1 MMSVCRPRCEVRWA
15 PWVLCSA
22 LGFVSVEVHAEWT
35 KAGETPEANFFVD
48 LGSLEKDG
56 SNRRFWELTD
66 LKQRGKEGE
75 MSMRARVLYDCQGQ
89 RARTLTLTVHAD
101 SMAGGKTL
109 FVGGEDPQGWVAV
122 AAKSVSA
129 DKLRLVCAR

>member
-1 MMSVCRPRCEVRWA
+1 MTAARCL
-15 PWVLCSA
+15 LCSA
-22 LGFVSVEVHAEWT
+22 LVLASAAAHADWVR
-35 KAGETPEANFFVD
+35 AGETPEASFFVD
-48 LGSLEKDG
+48 LGSVEKDG

-89 RARTLTLTVHAD
+89 RARTLTLTVHAEA
-101 SMAGGKTL
+101 MASGKTL

-122 AAKSVSA
+122 ASKSVSG
-129 DKLRLVCAR
+129 DKLRMVCAR

>member
-1 MMSVCRPRCEVRWA
+1 MVAARCL
-15 PWVLCSA
+15 LCSA
-22 LGFVSVEVHAEWT
+22 LMLVSAAGHADWV

-89 RARTLTLTVHAD
+89 RARTLNLTVHAEA
-101 SMAGGKTL
+101 MASGKTL

-122 AAKSVSA
+122 APKSMSG
-129 DKLRLVCAR
+129 DKLRMVCAR

>member
-1 MMSVCRPRCEVRWA
+1 MVVARCL
-15 PWVLCSA
+15 LCSA
-22 LGFVSVEVHAEWT
+22 LMLASAAGHADWV

-89 RARTLTLTVHAD
+89 RALTVHAEA
-101 SMAGGKTL
+101 MASGKTL

-122 AAKSVSA
+122 APKSMSG
-129 DKLRLVCAR
+129 DKLRMVCAH

>member
-1 MMSVCRPRCEVRWA
+1 MTVARWLLGGALVLASAPGHADWVR
-15 PWVLCSA
+15 V
-22 LGFVSVEVHAEWT
+22 
-35 KAGETPEANFFVD
+35 GETAEAGFFVD

-89 RARTLTLTVHAD
+89 RSRTLTLTVHAEP
-101 SMAGGKTL
+101 MAGGKTL
-109 FVGGEDPQGWVAV
+109 FVGGEDPQGWIAV
-122 AAKSVSA
+122 APKSVSSE
-129 DKLRLVCAR
+129 KLRMVCAR

>member
-1 MMSVCRPRCEVRWA
+1 MVAARCS
-15 PWVLCSA
+15 LCSA
-22 LGFVSVEVHAEWT
+22 LMLVSAAGHADWV

-75 MSMRARVLYDCQGQ
+75 MSMRARVLYYCQGE
-89 RARTLTLTVHAD
+89 RARTLNLTVHAEA
-101 SMAGGKTL
+101 MASGKTL

-122 AAKSVSA
+122 APKSMSG
-129 DKLRLVCAR
+129 DKLRMVCAR

>member
-1 MMSVCRPRCEVRWA
+1 MVVARCL
-15 PWVLCSA
+15 LCSA
-22 LGFVSVEVHAEWT
+22 LMLASAAGHADWV

-89 RARTLTLTVHAD
+89 RARTLNLTVHAEA
-101 SMAGGKTL
+101 MASGKTL

-122 AAKSVSA
+122 ASKSVSA
-129 DKLRLVCAR
+129 DKLRMVCAR